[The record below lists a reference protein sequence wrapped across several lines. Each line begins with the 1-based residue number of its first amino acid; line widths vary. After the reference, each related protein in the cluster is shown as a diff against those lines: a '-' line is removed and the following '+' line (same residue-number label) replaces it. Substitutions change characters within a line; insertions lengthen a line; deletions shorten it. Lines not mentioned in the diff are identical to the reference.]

1 MTGTT
6 TAPESRKM
14 AEPRTTAASLLWRWA
29 GIIGLT
35 LAMAFLLGVGVGF
48 VKGYSDHGG
57 GLGIKAVAILA
68 ALLLA
73 LTGCAW
79 LLQRLIRSARPEEP
93 LTRKERLNRNI
104 LIAAGLLGGVI
115 GMVLALTGTNG
126 APAFADVFS
135 DGPLPAGLAIALVVT
150 IGVLVP
156 AISLYW
162 HRHAVDEQESAAYKN
177 GALIALYVY
186 MIGAPV
192 WWFAWRGGFAPEP
205 HGVIIYVATVSVL
218 GIIWIWKK
226 YG

>member
-14 AEPRTTAASLLWRWA
+14 AEPRTTAASLLWRWT
-29 GIIGLT
+29 GIVGLT

-57 GLGIKAVAILA
+57 GPGIKAVAVLA

-135 DGPLPAGLAIALVVT
+135 DGPLPAGLAI
-150 IGVLVP
+150 
-156 AISLYW
+156 SLYW
-162 HRHAVDEQESAAYKN
+162 HRHAVDEQEAAAYKN

>member
-1 MTGTT
+1 MTVTR
-6 TAPESRKM
+6 TAPEFREM
-14 AEPRTTAASLLWRWA
+14 AEARTTAASLLWRWVA
-29 GIIGLT
+29 IIGLT
-35 LAMAFLLGVGVGF
+35 LAMAFLLGICVGF
-48 VKGYSDHGG
+48 VKGHSDHGG

-73 LTGCAW
+73 LTGSAW

-93 LTRKERLNRNI
+93 LTTKERLNRNI

-126 APAFADVFS
+126 APGFADVFS
-135 DGPLPAGLAIALVVT
+135 DGPLPAGVAVALVVT

-162 HRHAVDEQESAAYKN
+162 HRHAVDEQEAAAYKN

-192 WWFAWRGGFAPEP
+192 WWFAWRAASRPSLTGSSSTWPR
-205 HGVIIYVATVSVL
+205 
-218 GIIWIWKK
+218 
-226 YG
+226 